1 MLADLARLIRL
12 QSLTDTVERAKET
25 IAVIPERL
33 AGLDNGIVD
42 AEARVAAARARL
54 EQRQAHRRDVEKNLA
69 AVQSRLSKFKD
80 QLMEVKTN
88 KEYTAMQSEIA
99 TALAEVS
106 RLEDQVLQAMMDA
119 DEMVAL
125 VREAEKTLAATKVA
139 AAQDRTRLEAERQAL
154 EAQIATTG
162 AARAKLAAEI
172 SPEALAL
179 FEIAAHGRKGIAMSL
194 ARDGHC
200 TVCHVRLRPQMFN
213 EVRRNDGLIQCESC
227 QRILYFQPEG
237 AQGEPAS
244 PAQ

>member
-1 MLADLARLIRL
+1 M
-12 QSLTDTVERAKET
+12 
-25 IAVIPERL
+25 
-33 AGLDNGIVD
+33 
-42 AEARVAAARARL
+42 AAARARL

-139 AAQDRTRLEAERQAL
+139 AAQDRTRDSEVVAYIDGGSRGNPGPAGYGVRIEAADGAL
-154 EAQIATTG
+154 VAELGASIGTATNNVAEYRG
-162 AARAKLAAEI
+162 LLAALHYLLIHGYRHVLVRSDSLLLVQQMLGRYRVKNAGLRPLHE
-172 SPEALAL
+172 EAGQLVARIGRVA
-179 FEIAAHGRKGIAMSL
+179 FE
-194 ARDGHC
+194 
-200 TVCHVRLRPQMFN
+200 HVRRENNVHADRLANAAMD
-213 EVRRNDGLIQCESC
+213 DGPSV
-227 QRILYFQPEG
+227 
-237 AQGEPAS
+237 AD
-244 PAQ
+244 